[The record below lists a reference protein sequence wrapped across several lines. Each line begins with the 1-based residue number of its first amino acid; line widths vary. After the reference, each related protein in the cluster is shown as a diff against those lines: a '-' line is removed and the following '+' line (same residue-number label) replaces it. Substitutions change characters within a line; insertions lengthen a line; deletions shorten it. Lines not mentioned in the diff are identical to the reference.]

1 MDGGLAIFG
10 LGLFLL
16 GIANLYVRHSYWL
29 AVPVLLLAVVSMGLA
44 FSESKRLREVSL
56 GVGVALLLLTIV
68 ALAVGTSWWLPLA
81 TFLFAVA
88 YGVLWAEYRFPFFQ
102 HVAPGDVPRHS
113 ERRFHVHWPWHRR
126 RVTP

>member
-16 GIANLYVRHSYWL
+16 GIANLYTRHSYWL
-29 AVPVLLLAVVSMGLA
+29 AIPVLLLSVLSMGMA
-44 FSESKRLREVSL
+44 FSESKRLREVALGIGAVLLVLTLVAL
-56 GVGVALLLLTIV
+56 GVGTP
-68 ALAVGTSWWLPLA
+68 WWLPLA

-88 YGVLWAEYRFPFFQ
+88 YGTLWAEFRFPFFQ
-102 HVAPGDVPRHS
+102 HTTPEEAHRHS
-113 ERRFHVHWPWHRR
+113 DRRFHVHWPWHRR